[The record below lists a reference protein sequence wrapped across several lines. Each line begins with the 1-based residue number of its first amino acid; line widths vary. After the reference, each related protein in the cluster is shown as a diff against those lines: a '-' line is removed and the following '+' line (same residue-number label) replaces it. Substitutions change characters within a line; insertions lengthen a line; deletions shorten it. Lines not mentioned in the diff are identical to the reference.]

1 MKFKDLFIAFNEWS
15 PATIIEIHINHEIV
29 LMQAGEVVYEYG
41 NLPVVSFYSRT
52 VYLKRRIFKMMK
64 AQIVYYK
71 EEDNKFYGFYFNR
84 HFTACSFR
92 FEEDIREFLLTSGY
106 ELSPEIREVDFD
118 THMEASREWNKLASE
133 HLSYDD
139 WLNMVEIMIR
149 KLMILK
155 ELTYGIPKKD
165 TYKSAIF
172 MSIDELEEELNYWK
186 MLYKLTKVGGI

>member
-1 MKFKDLFIAFNEWS
+1 M
-15 PATIIEIHINHEIV
+15 
-29 LMQAGEVVYEYG
+29 VY
-41 NLPVVSFYSRT
+41 NK
-52 VYLKRRIFKMMK
+52 KRLNKEDFKMMK

-71 EEDNKFYGFYFNR
+71 EEGNKFYGFYFNR
-84 HFTACSFR
+84 HFTACRFR

-106 ELSPEIREVDFD
+106 ELPPEIREVDFD

-133 HLSYDD
+133 HWGHDD
-139 WLNMVEIMIR
+139 RLNMVEIMIR

-172 MSIDELEEELNYWK
+172 MPIDELEEELNYWK